1 MLISAGAHGVEPALI
16 LLLFAALVVTVIV
29 INAILASKRRE
40 AWQALADRLGCSF
53 SANDPFDIPW
63 SYPQPLFNRGRAQK
77 AYNVLSG
84 RIKGAELFCFEY
96 RYTEGQGKNRHTYHL
111 TCLLLTSPIFFQTL
125 LIRPESF
132 LDRVG
137 EFFGIDDIDFES
149 DEFSRRFYVKCDD
162 KKFAYDILHARAMEL
177 LLECGKV
184 SVEAQDNSILFHY
197 MARLRVPGEV
207 EPLIQ
212 RGVRFVELIPHYLI
226 EQAKG

>member
-1 MLISAGAHGVEPALI
+1 MGDFNATLF
-16 LLLFAALVVTVIV
+16 LLLFGALVA
-29 INAILASKRRE
+29 AILIIGEIQAAKRRE
-40 AWQALADRLGCSF
+40 AWRALADRLGCSF
-53 SANDPFDIPW
+53 TANDPFNIPW

-77 AYNVLSG
+77 AYNVLWG
-84 RIKGAELFCFEY
+84 RVKDAELFCFEY
-96 RYTEGQGKNRHTYHL
+96 RYTEGSGKSRHTHHL

-125 LIRPESF
+125 SIRPESF

-137 EFFGIDDIDFES
+137 EFLGLDDIDFES
-149 DEFSRRFYVKCDD
+149 DEFNRRFHVKCDD

-177 LLECGKV
+177 MLECGKV
-184 SVEAQDNSILFHY
+184 SVEAQSNSILFHY

-226 EQAKG
+226 EQAKE